1 MLLLTLLL
9 LLLLLQLQQPHLLQ
23 TKIEIETEMSLP
35 EVFQFSVHTPPS
47 LLSDSITEPEESTYQ
62 EELLSTP
69 LLIEDTM
76 FKLDLEE
83 PLIEQHE
90 TCLVDWS
97 PQEDMG
103 SEFANAAQTN
113 YRLWLGQAV

>member
-1 MLLLTLLL
+1 
-9 LLLLLQLQQPHLLQ
+9 
-23 TKIEIETEMSLP
+23 MSLP

-69 LLIEDTM
+69 LLIEDTL
-76 FKLDLEE
+76 FKLDLDE
-83 PLIEQHE
+83 PLIEKGQRA
-90 TCLVDWS
+90 LVDWS
-97 PQEDMG
+97 PQEEMEG
-103 SEFANAAQTN
+103 EFADAAQNN